1 MPTPEDRY
9 LKSTFYEQL
18 AEHVF
23 ISELL
28 QEAWFRFNAVI
39 DVSHSEIDAS
49 GYDLLL
55 ECNGII
61 RHVQLKTSD
70 VTARAS
76 KQKVHISLAAKPSGC
91 VVWILR
97 NHDPRT
103 NRLNLNYLFFGNE
116 PGKPLVISG
125 QFKVAKHTKA
135 DSRGIKKERQ
145 NLREV
150 PKSRFQRVS
159 DTNHL
164 LRLLFGIA

>member
-1 MPTPEDRY
+1 MPTLEDRY

-28 QEAWFRFNAVI
+28 QEAWFRFNTII

-76 KQKVHISLAAKPSGC
+76 KQKVHISLADKPSGC
-91 VVWILR
+91 IVWILR
-97 NHDPRT
+97 GHDSRT
-103 NRLNLNYLFFGNE
+103 NRLSLSYLFFGAD
-116 PGKPLVISG
+116 PGKPFVISD

-135 DSRGIKKERQ
+135 NAQGLKKDRP
-145 NLREV
+145 NLRQV
-150 PKSRFQRVS
+150 PKSRFQPVT
-159 DTNHL
+159 DTGHL
-164 LRLLFGIA
+164 LRLLFGLS